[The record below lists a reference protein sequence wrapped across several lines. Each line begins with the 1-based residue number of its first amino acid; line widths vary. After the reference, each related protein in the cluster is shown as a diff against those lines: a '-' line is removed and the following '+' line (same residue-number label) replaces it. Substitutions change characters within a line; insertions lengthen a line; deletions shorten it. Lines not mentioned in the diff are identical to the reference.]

1 MSVAR
6 VMGATVDGVAA
17 RPVEVQC
24 ALADGL
30 PSFAIIGLADKAVS
44 EARER
49 VRAALGAIG
58 VPLPPRRISVSLV
71 PADLPKAGAGLD
83 LPIALALLSALDL
96 LPRAALDDAL
106 VVGELALDGALLPP
120 KGLLLVAIAALA
132 AQKRLVLPASGLAQ
146 LTPLDGLEAV
156 AAANLAGLLT
166 SLREGRPIRIGAAG
180 PPPGGGAASSS
191 ARAPDHARHL
201 PTASAKAGATPA
213 APTGPRAAAAGAHA
227 GHAGERSAASPAAEP
242 PDPAPDLADVKGQER
257 GRRALEIAAAGRHHI
272 LMIGPPGAGKS
283 MLAERLPGLL
293 PPLERDAHLEVLAIH
308 AAAGHVGEVLS
319 RRPPFRHPHHTASV
333 AAIIGGG
340 TGAGPGEISLAHHGV
355 LFLDE
360 LPEFSRPV
368 LEGLREPLETG
379 HVTIARAN
387 ALNVF
392 PARFL
397 LVAAANPCRCG
408 HAHGGG
414 PGCGQAPRCS
424 ERYLGRLS
432 GPLLDRFDLRLSLA
446 PVPLR
451 ELASIPHGETTAT
464 VAARVAE
471 ARRRQDA
478 RWRDLAPVTT
488 NADARGRVAESRL
501 APAADARDMLLE
513 AAERLGFSA
522 RGFGRILRVAR
533 TIADLEE
540 SEKITAAH
548 MAEAIS
554 YRLPATA
561 RPAPLPC

>member
-6 VMGATVDGVAA
+6 VMGATVDGMAA

-30 PSFAIIGLADKAVS
+30 PGFAIIGLADKAVS

-83 LPIALALLSALDL
+83 LPIALALLSALGL
-96 LPRAALDDAL
+96 VPQAALDNAL
-106 VVGELALDGALLPP
+106 VAGELALDGALLPP
-120 KGLLLVAIAALA
+120 NGLLLAAIAALQA
-132 AQKRLVLPASGLAQ
+132 HRRLVLPQNGLAR
-146 LTPLDGLEAV
+146 LAP
-156 AAANLAGLLT
+156 LAGLEVVAAEDLG
-166 SLREGRPIRIGAAG
+166 SLLAALRAGSAMRIGADGRPTGDGTAK
-180 PPPGGGAASSS
+180 PASRAAHE
-191 ARAPDHARHL
+191 RRP
-201 PTASAKAGATPA
+201 PA
-213 APTGPRAAAAGAHA
+213 APAGQEA
-227 GHAGERSAASPAAEP
+227 GHAGAASPAP
-242 PDPAPDLADVKGQER
+242 PGPGLPDLADVKGQER
-257 GRRALEIAAAGRHHI
+257 GRRALEIAAAGRHHL

-293 PPLERDAHLEVLAIH
+293 PSLDREAHLEVLAIH
-308 AAAGHVGEVLS
+308 AAAGHADDALS

-340 TGAGPGEISLAHHGV
+340 SGAGPGEISLAHHGV

-387 ALNVF
+387 ALNLF

-414 PGCGQAPRCS
+414 PGCGQVPRCS
-424 ERYLGRLS
+424 ESYLGRLS

-446 PVPLR
+446 PVSLR
-451 ELASIPHGETTAT
+451 EIASIPQGETTAAVAER
-464 VAARVAE
+464 VAA
-471 ARRRQDA
+471 ARRRQAA
-478 RWRDLAPVTT
+478 RWRDLATVAT
-488 NADARGRVAESRL
+488 NADARGRTAESRL
-501 APAADARDMLLE
+501 APSAEARDMLLE
-513 AAERLGFSA
+513 AAERLGLSA

-540 SEKITAAH
+540 SERVTAAH

-554 YRLPATA
+554 YRLPAAT
-561 RPAPLPC
+561 RPLATNC